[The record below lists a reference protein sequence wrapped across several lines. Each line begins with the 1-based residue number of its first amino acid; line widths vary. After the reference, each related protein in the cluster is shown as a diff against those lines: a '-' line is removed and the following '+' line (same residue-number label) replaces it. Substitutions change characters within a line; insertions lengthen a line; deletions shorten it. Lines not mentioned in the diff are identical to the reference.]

1 MLKNITTK
9 EEALKT
15 LAIVKGYLNNVA
27 MDTNQP
33 PELIK
38 LHLSLLDRVQLFIDS
53 KADLNKIQ
61 DEVNKKQATL

>member
-1 MLKNITTK
+1 MPKDITTK

-27 MDTNQP
+27 MDAKQP

-38 LHLSLLDRVQLFIDS
+38 LHLSLLDYVQLFIDP

-61 DEVNKKQATL
+61 DEVNKK